1 LGRRETRTSLD
12 TTLGERKETAM
23 EIYRTGDKPG
33 EGTYRCT
40 VCGRR
45 VVLHDDEAL
54 PECFSCKASTWTK
67 VK

>member
-1 LGRRETRTSLD
+1 M
-12 TTLGERKETAM
+12 AM

-45 VVLHDDEAL
+45 VVLHDDDEAL